1 MNSYSAELLIYCF
14 VAVQFQV
21 VTAACSLISA
31 MTYPNKAR
39 IKTELCSL
47 YV

>member
-21 VTAACSLISA
+21 VTAEEALLLA
-31 MTYPNKAR
+31 H
-39 IKTELCSL
+39 
-47 YV
+47 